1 MVMCCGHGDGNGQ
14 GHLVTKECA
23 KIFEKCDS
31 CGYYSW

>member
-23 KIFEKCDS
+23 EKCDS
-31 CGYYSW
+31 CGY